1 MDLEAEETPRKPL
14 KKGLVLFV
22 TLTLMTAGAPVFAAE
37 DSQEDQPI
45 PQRYR
50 GRMAAMSGPSSGAT
64 AFLIFHVDR
73 FATDAEVQVLAQ
85 TLGEQGEEA
94 LLKAVS
100 ATEVAG
106 WLKVGD
112 GLRYHLRVIRTM
124 ETPQGRMLIGITDRP
139 IQFGE
144 IARSRRSAQYTFG
157 WVQILFDED
166 GKGEGNM
173 IPTAKI
179 NFNEDG
185 VLEVESFH
193 TQPYRILKVLP
204 EKIK

>member
-1 MDLEAEETPRKPL
+1 MNKALIL
-14 KKGLVLFV
+14 IV
-22 TLTLMTAGAPVFAAE
+22 TLAILIGGTPVFAAE
-37 DSQEDQPI
+37 DSQADQPV

-50 GRMAAMSGPSSGAT
+50 GRMAAMSGPSAGAT

-73 FATDAEVQVLAQ
+73 FATDAEVQVLGQ

-94 LLKAVS
+94 LLNAVS

-106 WLKVGD
+106 WLRVGD

-124 ETPQGRMLIGITDRP
+124 QTPEGRMLIGITDRP

-157 WVQILFDED
+157 WVQILFDEE

-179 NFNEDG
+179 NFNEEG
-185 VLEVESFH
+185 RLVVESFGL
-193 TQPYRILKVLP
+193 QPYKILKVLP
-204 EKIK
+204 EKIKGK